1 MNQAEQGF
9 LWEAKQTLQVFTL
22 YSFCLYSISKWYLLT
37 GYLTGFCKEWSLFKE
52 IPKLQVVF
60 PSEVYLWHETSAVPW
75 DTVCIQSVPWGKTD
89 SFAFLVSI
97 FLSAWWE
104 VKGKDTGLLCLSVT
118 HILYLC
124 VLNSRAVAPGLLLLL
139 LLHSSPSCIWLGERG
154 SKYLSKG
161 WERWLICNPALPV
174 GKHGGARELAV
185 ITFVQKVNT
194 TVQKSW
200 QKAIFSP
207 PDLGITWKANKSF
220 PAKSPYL
227 CVTVSQSIPHT
238 VIPDP
243 WWDAWTQGSCFKSVQ
258 TFISQSS
265 CLSVIWGVF

>member
-9 LWEAKQTLQVFTL
+9 LWEAKQTLKVFTL
-22 YSFCLYSISKWYLLT
+22 CSFCLYSISKWYLLT
-37 GYLTGFCKEWSLFKE
+37 GHLTGFCKEWSLFKE

-60 PSEVYLWHETSAVPW
+60 PSEVYLWHETSACTLRHGLHTKRTLGENGQFRLLCVHLPI
-75 DTVCIQSVPWGKTD
+75 CMM
-89 SFAFLVSI
+89 
-97 FLSAWWE
+97 
-104 VKGKDTGLLCLSVT
+104 KGKGKRYWSPLSVT

-185 ITFVQKVNT
+185 ITFARVN
-194 TVQKSW
+194 
-200 QKAIFSP
+200 
-207 PDLGITWKANKSF
+207 NC
-220 PAKSPYL
+220 AKEL
-227 CVTVSQSIPHT
+227 AKGH
-238 VIPDP
+238 
-243 WWDAWTQGSCFKSVQ
+243 F
-258 TFISQSS
+258 
-265 CLSVIWGVF
+265 